1 MGWSNFGITVG
12 GCRRYSPST
21 CHCKLQVRGFAWYH
35 HHSIYRGPWSWGW
48 KHPYL
53 LLRSLPFGKQITWT
67 KKIDWRITGF
77 SPRIIENSR
86 FVFWLFAKAVCWNMQ
101 MIWIIHTQTQPPQH
115 PNDPVAPIEDRYQ
128 VSSWQYADY
137 QLGRHAVESDYP
149 CPERNNLGLET
160 GGFFACLSLLC
171 HRWLAGE

>member
-1 MGWSNFGITVG
+1 MGWSNCGITVG
-12 GCRRYSPST
+12 GIVPVLAIAGCRCEDLLGITTTAY
-21 CHCKLQVRGFAWYH
+21 
-35 HHSIYRGPWSWGW
+35 YRGPWSWGW

-53 LLRSLPFGKQITWT
+53 LLRGASPLENKSLR

-86 FVFWLFAKAVCWNMQ
+86 FVFCLFAKAVCWNMQ
-101 MIWIIHTQTQPPQH
+101 IWIIHTQTQPPQH

-149 CPERNNLGLET
+149 SMT
-160 GGFFACLSLLC
+160 GWWVVCFFPLLQTNWKENHMIRWC
-171 HRWLAGE
+171 HNW